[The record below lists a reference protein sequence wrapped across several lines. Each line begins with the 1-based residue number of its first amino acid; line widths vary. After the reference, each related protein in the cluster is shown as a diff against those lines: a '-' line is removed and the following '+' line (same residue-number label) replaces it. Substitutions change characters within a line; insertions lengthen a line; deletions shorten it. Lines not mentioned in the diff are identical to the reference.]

1 MTADLETNEILIFST
16 QSQSMQG
23 GSPEM
28 SSNHRSA
35 PIFHQYGRLAIAD
48 FPGTVTQS
56 PAPASESAAELTVT
70 EALGRRGFEH
80 RNSAE
85 ARAMKYDRPY
95 QGMSWEGAPGA
106 GPGPIHPPG
115 EAMVADRP
123 HARSP
128 AVGTPLS
135 ARLTGRV
142 AVGLVI
148 VSGNQP
154 HLQFS
159 QADQTLVVAEVQ
171 NGLSFLANE
180 APRKDVTFVHDIQLL
195 TVDAPETTSGN
206 DFDAYETPWR
216 DAALAQ
222 MGYAPGDAGATAYA
236 EALRALHG
244 TDWAYVAFFTK
255 YTLAHFAYARLGGPR
270 LVMHF
275 DNDGW
280 GPDQIDRVF
289 AHETG
294 HIFNAPD
301 EYAQSGCN
309 CGGAWGHFG
318 EPNRNCATCAP
329 GGGVKCIMQSNDWA
343 MCEATKLH
351 LGYDGLPGRV
361 DTKVPIA

>member
-16 QSQSMQG
+16 EG
-23 GSPEM
+23 LSPEANA
-28 SSNHRSA
+28 NHRRA
-35 PIFHQYGRLAIAD
+35 PVFHQYGRLAIAD
-48 FPGTVTQS
+48 FPGQVAQS
-56 PAPASESAAELTVT
+56 PTPEEAPGAELTLT
-70 EALGRRGFEH
+70 EALGRRGFAR
-80 RNSAE
+80 RNSPQ
-85 ARAMKYDRPY
+85 ARAMKQDRPW
-95 QGMSWEGAPGA
+95 QGLSWEGTSGD

-115 EAMVADRP
+115 MAMTSPRPAQPGAPVA
-123 HARSP
+123 A
-128 AVGTPLS
+128 PLS

-142 AVGLVI
+142 AVGLVM
-148 VSGNQP
+148 VSGPQP
-154 HLQFS
+154 HLVFS
-159 QADQTLVVAEVQ
+159 DADQTLVVAEVQ

-180 APRKDVTFVHDIQLL
+180 APRKDVTFVHDIEVLS
-195 TVDAPETTSGN
+195 VDAAEVTSGN
-206 DFDAYETPWR
+206 DFDAYESPWR

-222 MGYAPGDAGATAYA
+222 LGHAPGDAGAAAYA
-236 EALRALHG
+236 EALRQKHG

-301 EYAQSGCN
+301 EYAQSGCD

-318 EPNRNCATCAP
+318 EPNRNCANCAP
-329 GGGVKCIMQSNDWA
+329 DGGVKCIMQSNDWA
-343 MCEATKLH
+343 MCDATKLH
-351 LGYDGLPGRV
+351 LGYDGLPGR
-361 DTKVPIA
+361 TEVPIA

>member
-1 MTADLETNEILIFST
+1 MTADLQTNEILIFSG
-16 QSQSMQG
+16 QSHA
-23 GSPEM
+23 PEA
-28 SSNHRSA
+28 NAVERRA

-48 FPGTVTQS
+48 FPGIVAQS
-56 PAPASESAAELTVT
+56 PAPEATPSADLTLTES
-70 EALGRRGFEH
+70 LGRRAFER
-80 RNSAE
+80 RNSPA
-85 ARAMKYDRPY
+85 AQAMKVDRPW
-95 QGMSWEGAPGA
+95 QGLSWEGGVAG

-115 EAMVADRP
+115 HAMVADRP
-123 HARSP
+123 MGLAP
-128 AVGTPLS
+128 LATAPLS

-142 AVGLVI
+142 AVGLII
-148 VSGNQP
+148 VSGNAP
-154 HLQFS
+154 HLTFS
-159 QADQTLVVAEVQ
+159 TEDQTLVVAEVQ

-180 APRKDVTFVHDIQLL
+180 APRKDVTFVHDIEIL
-195 TVDAPETTSGN
+195 TVDAPETTSGS
-206 DFDAYETPWR
+206 DFDAYEAPWR

-222 MGYAPGDAGATAYA
+222 LGYAPGEAGSLAYAGA
-236 EALRALHG
+236 LRQKHG
-244 TDWAYVAFFTK
+244 TDWAYLAFFTK
-255 YTLAHFAYARLGGPR
+255 YQLAHFAYARSGGPR

-329 GGGVKCIMQSNDWA
+329 NGGVKCIMQSNDWA
-343 MCEATKLH
+343 MCDATRLH
-351 LGYDGLPGRV
+351 LGYNGLPG
-361 DTKVPIA
+361 KSEVPIA